1 MSRRLWSAASVLA
14 LALVSAPALA
24 QTPPPQDEQIDVE
37 SVVVTGSMRVRQG
50 GAQDI
55 NHFRGEAAANRMPLP
70 DTLTPEGLMGGYD
83 IKIPGKEACV
93 RVLCVTGE
101 AMHANLPL
109 SPADKVLVGLG
120 FDSGIE
126 AATWSRAPLN
136 LVAVVDKSGSM
147 EGAPLM
153 RVRES
158 LHQILGQLRPGDQL
172 SIVLYG
178 DRSYRHLEPTPIGD
192 RRAAIRLAI
201 DAIRS
206 DGSTNMEAGLKVGYE
221 TAFASQAGFKGVTR
235 VMLFTDEQPNVG
247 RTDAESF
254 MGMAREA
261 SRRGVGLTTIGVGT
275 QFDAP
280 LATKV
285 SSVRGGNLYFLRDKA
300 DVETVFAAKL
310 DTMVSELAYDLT
322 LTVKARPGY
331 RISGVYGVPGDE
343 LKSGPDGE
351 VSMTVP
357 TAFLSTEGG
366 GLLVGLAKAEGAAF
380 LPEPVL
386 TNGERLL
393 DVDLRYVVA
402 ADGAQARQ
410 ILAVAAPDDNASD
423 GLRLGHA
430 LLDEFQS
437 LHRAATLH
445 HNDGDE
451 EGAYQ
456 VLRGFDG
463 RLRAQTDPRLEP
475 ERKLVAEMLTRAA
488 FLAGYAGEA
497 RAEGAAGLLGSWTVA
512 RVDGDGQID
521 VRRGDQLSFGE
532 DELVVSR
539 LKRGAFT
546 PDHPEG
552 YEANEDQ
559 VALTESDLVFDYRVA
574 KDGAL
579 ILSHDRLDLRLVLR
593 RTPRTVES
601 ASAG

>member
-1 MSRRLWSAASVLA
+1 MSRRLWSAASILA
-14 LALVSAPALA
+14 LALVSAPAWA
-24 QTPPPQDEQIDVE
+24 QTPPPQDDQIDVE
-37 SVVVTGSMRVRQG
+37 ELVVTGMRVRQG

-55 NHFRGEAAANRMPLP
+55 NHFRGEAEAQRMPLP

-83 IKIPGKEACV
+83 LQIPGKEACA

-101 AMHANLPL
+101 AMRANLPQ

-120 FDSGIE
+120 FDSGVD
-126 AATWSRAPLN
+126 AGTWKRAPLN

-147 EGAPLM
+147 QGGPLM

-158 LHQILGQLRPGDQL
+158 LHQILEQLRPGDQL

-178 DRSYRHLEPTPIGD
+178 DRSYRHLEPTVVGD
-192 RRAAIRLAI
+192 KRAAIRLAI
-201 DAIRS
+201 DAIES
-206 DGSTNMEAGLKVGYE
+206 AGSTNMEAGLKVGYE
-221 TAFASQAGFKGVTR
+221 TAFASKDGFKGVTR

-247 RTDAESF
+247 RTDAASF

-261 SRRGVGLTTIGVGT
+261 SLKGIGLTTIGVGT

-285 SSVRGGNLYFLRDKA
+285 SNVRGGNLYFLRDKA

-322 LTVKARPGY
+322 LTVKPRPGY

-343 LKSGPDGE
+343 LKSGPDGA

-366 GLLVGLAKAEGAAF
+366 GLFVALAKGEAF

-386 TNGERLL
+386 APGDRLL
-393 DVDLRYVVA
+393 DVDLNYTVA
-402 ADGAQARQ
+402 ADGTEARQ
-410 ILAVAAPDDNASD
+410 VLAVAAPGGQASD
-423 GLRLGHA
+423 GLKLGHL

-445 HNDGDE
+445 HQDGDE
-451 EGAYQ
+451 EGTYQ
-456 VLRGFDG
+456 VLKGFDG
-463 RLRAQTDPRLEP
+463 RLRAQADPRLEP
-475 ERKLVAEMLTRAA
+475 ERKLVSEMLTRAA

-497 RAEGAAGLLGSWTVA
+497 RAEGPVNLLGGWTVA
-512 RVDGDGQID
+512 RVDGEGQID
-521 VRRGDQLSFGE
+521 IKRGDQLRFGE
-532 DELVVSR
+532 EDLVVSR
-539 LKRGAFT
+539 RKRGALKA
-546 PDHPEG
+546 DEPEG
-552 YEANEDQ
+552 YEANENQ
-559 VALTESDLVFDYRVA
+559 LSLPESELVFDYRLA

-579 ILSHDRLDLRLVLR
+579 ILTHDRLDLRVVLK
-593 RTPRTVES
+593 RTPRKVET
-601 ASAG
+601 AIVG

>member
-1 MSRRLWSAASVLA
+1 MSRRLWSAASILA
-14 LALVSAPALA
+14 LALVSAPAWS
-24 QTPPPQDEQIDVE
+24 QVQPPQDEQDVHE
-37 SVVVTGSMRVRQG
+37 VVVTGMRVRQG

-55 NHFRGEAAANRMPLP
+55 NHFRGEAAASRMPQP

-83 IKIPGKEACV
+83 LRIPGQEACV
-93 RVLCVTGE
+93 RVLCITGE
-101 AMHANLPL
+101 AMRAELPL
-109 SPADKVLVGLG
+109 SPADKILVGLG
-120 FDSGIE
+120 FDSGVD
-126 AATWSRAPLN
+126 AKTWKRAPLN

-147 EGAPLM
+147 QGGPLM

-158 LHQILGQLRPGDQL
+158 LHQILEQLRPGDQL

-178 DRSYRHLEPTPIGD
+178 DRSYRHLEPTVIGD
-192 RRAAIRLAI
+192 KRAAIRLAI
-201 DAIRS
+201 DAIES
-206 DGSTNMEAGLKVGYE
+206 AGSTNMEAGLKVGYE
-221 TAFASQAGFKGVTR
+221 TAFATRDGFKGVTR

-247 RTDAESF
+247 RTDAQSF

-261 SRRGVGLTTIGVGT
+261 SHKGVGLTTIGVGT

-322 LTVKARPGY
+322 LTLKARPGY

-343 LKSGPDGE
+343 LKSGPDGA

-366 GLLVGLAKAEGAAF
+366 GLFVSLAKDAGGAF
-380 LPEPVL
+380 LPEPRL
-386 TNGERLL
+386 EPGQRLL
-393 DVDLRYVVA
+393 DVDLNYIAA
-402 ADGAQARQ
+402 ADGTEARQ
-410 ILAVAAPDDNASD
+410 VLAVAAPVGQASD
-423 GLRLGHA
+423 GLKLGHL

-445 HNDGDE
+445 HKDGDE
-451 EGAYQ
+451 EGTYQ

-463 RLRAQTDPRLEP
+463 RLRAQADPRLEP
-475 ERKLVAEMLTRAA
+475 ERRLVAEMLTRAA

-497 RAEGAAGLLGSWTVA
+497 RAEGPVNLLGAWTVA

-521 VRRGDQLSFGE
+521 VRRGDQLRFNE
-532 DELVVSR
+532 DVLVVSR

-546 PDHPEG
+546 ADNPEG

-559 VALTESDLVFDYRVA
+559 VALTESQLVFDYRVA
-574 KDGAL
+574 KDGSL
-579 ILSHDRLDLRLVLR
+579 ILTHDRLDLRLVLK
-593 RTPRTVES
+593 RTPRTVEA
-601 ASAG
+601 ASVG

>member
-14 LALVSAPALA
+14 LALVSTPAWTQV
-24 QTPPPQDEQIDVE
+24 QTPPDDETNIEDI
-37 SVVVTGSMRVRQG
+37 VVTGMRVRQG

-55 NHFRGEAAANRMPLP
+55 NHFRGEAAANRMPQP

-83 IKIPGKEACV
+83 VKIPGKEACV

-101 AMHANLPL
+101 AMRAALPL
-109 SPADKVLVGLG
+109 SPADKILVGLG
-120 FDSGIE
+120 FDSNVD
-126 AATWSRAPLN
+126 ARTWTRAPLN

-158 LHQILGQLRPGDQL
+158 LHQILQQLRPGDQL

-178 DRSYRHLEPTPIGD
+178 DRSHRHLEPTVVGD

-201 DAIRS
+201 DAIKS
-206 DGSTNMEAGLKVGYE
+206 EGSTNMEAGLKVGYE
-221 TAFASQAGFKGVTR
+221 TAFASKAGFKGVTR

-247 RTDAESF
+247 RTDAASF

-261 SRRGVGLTTIGVGT
+261 SRQGVGLTTIGVGT

-280 LATKV
+280 LAVKV

-300 DVETVFAAKL
+300 DVESVFSAKL

-331 RISGVYGVPGDE
+331 WINGVYGVPGDD
-343 LKSGPDGE
+343 LKSGPDGS

-366 GLLVGLAKAEGAAF
+366 GLFVALAKGEGGAF
-380 LPEPVL
+380 LPEPSL
-386 TNGERLL
+386 APGERLL
-393 DVDLRYVVA
+393 DVDLSYVVA
-402 ADGAQARQ
+402 ADGAEARQ
-410 ILAVAAPDDNASD
+410 ALAVAAPAGQASD
-423 GLRLGHA
+423 GLRLGHL

-437 LHRAATLH
+437 LHRAAILH
-445 HNDGDE
+445 HKDGDE
-451 EGAYQ
+451 EGSYQ

-497 RAEGAAGLLGSWTVA
+497 RAEGPVNLLGAWTVA
-512 RVDGDGQID
+512 RVDGDDEID
-521 VRRGDQLSFGE
+521 VRRGDQLRFDE

-546 PDHPEG
+546 ADRPET

-559 VALTESDLVFDYRVA
+559 VALSESGLVFDYRVT
-574 KDGAL
+574 KDGSL
-579 ILSHDRLDLRLVLR
+579 VLTHQRMDLRVVLKR
-593 RTPRTVES
+593 MARTVTS